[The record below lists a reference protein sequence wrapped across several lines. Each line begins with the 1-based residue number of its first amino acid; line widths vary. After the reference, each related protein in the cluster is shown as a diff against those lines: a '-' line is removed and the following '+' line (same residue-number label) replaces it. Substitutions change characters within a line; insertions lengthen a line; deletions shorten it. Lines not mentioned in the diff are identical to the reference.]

1 VSRIPYT
8 RRAVST
14 KDALTLTESE
24 LSLAC
29 ERRSIRDFSDAPV
42 SYELIEA
49 AVRVACTAPSGANQ
63 QPYRFVIVSDPQIK
77 KQIREGAEA
86 EEEEFY
92 THRAPK
98 EWLDALAPIGTDTHK
113 PFLEIA
119 PYLIVVFRELHGVAE
134 DGTPIK
140 NYYGPESVGIAVGML
155 ISALNRFGLST
166 LTHTPAPM
174 GFLNTLCNRPKNEK
188 PFVLLPIGYPA
199 ENATVPDLSRKS
211 ESDLIFRL

>member
-1 VSRIPYT
+1 VPRIPYT
-8 RRAVST
+8 RRPVSAEAAI
-14 KDALTLTESE
+14 ALAQTE
-24 LSLAC
+24 LSLAH
-29 ERRSIRDFSDAPV
+29 ERRSIRDFSDKPV
-42 SYELIEA
+42 PYELLEA
-49 AVRVACTAPSGANQ
+49 AVRIACTAPSGANQ
-63 QPYRFVIVSDPQIK
+63 QPYRFVIISDPAIK

-119 PYLIVVFRELHGVAE
+119 PYLIVIFRELHGVAE
-134 DGTPIK
+134 DGTTIK

-155 ISALNRFGLST
+155 ITALNRFGLAT

-174 GFLNTLCNRPKNEK
+174 GFLNTLCGRPKNEK
-188 PFVLLPIGYPA
+188 PFVLLPVGYPA
-199 ENATVPDLSRKS
+199 KNATVPDLPRKP
-211 ESDLIFRL
+211 EHEMIFRL